1 MLSEILNHWYVYE
14 SLNNSLSEIK
24 WLWRLSFIFYILK
37 MVKVCLSSET
47 SKKYLELIAWKQL
60 SNLASG
66 FAMSSRRNFLF
77 QWIKGISIFFM
88 ITYPI
93 RKVHIKIFKIFK
105 MYSLRVREIANP
117 TKNLLLFFS
126 GCFAPSHQKIF
137 VSLQVCS

>member
-1 MLSEILNHWYVYE
+1 
-14 SLNNSLSEIK
+14 
-24 WLWRLSFIFYILK
+24 

-47 SKKYLELIAWKQL
+47 SKKYVELIAWKQL

-93 RKVHIKIFKIFK
+93 RKVHIKSFKIF
-105 MYSLRVREIANP
+105 
-117 TKNLLLFFS
+117 
-126 GCFAPSHQKIF
+126 
-137 VSLQVCS
+137 